1 MVQTLPAKNVTLRDL
16 IDQFGL
22 QRVHDRAF
30 FSEWQENLPDLTEAE
45 RGFLDLV
52 RQGFYNL
59 LEYPPY
65 LEKMVQISV
74 LSPLLFLAGFF
85 LPPFHIKVEQSTEIV
100 SEDEGLIIRDQLD
113 VLVLKEGF
121 WVLVIETKEIS
132 YSLQSGLAQ
141 LLAYM
146 LAHTKVDKP
155 CFGMLTNGA
164 SFMFVKLVPG
174 HPPQYALSDQFDL
187 ESQQNELYA
196 VLAIMKAPAQ
206 QSC

>member
-1 MVQTLPAKNVTLRDL
+1 MVQTLPAKTVTLRDL
-16 IDQFGL
+16 INQFGL
-22 QRVHDRAF
+22 QRVYDRGF
-30 FSEWQENLPDLTEAE
+30 FTEWQGNLPELTEVE
-45 RGFLDLV
+45 REFLDRV

-85 LPPFHIKVEQSTEIV
+85 LPPFHIRAEQSTEIV
-100 SEDEGLIIRDQLD
+100 SDDDGVMIRGQLD
-113 VLVLKEGF
+113 LLVLKEGF

-146 LAHTKVDKP
+146 LAHPNGDQP

-164 SFMFVKLVPG
+164 SFMFVKLLPG
-174 HPPQYALSDQFDL
+174 DSPQYALSDQFDL
-187 ESQQNELYA
+187 ESQQNELYP
-196 VLAIMKAPAQ
+196 VLAIMKALAQ
-206 QSC
+206 V